1 MSSKISSLP
10 ELVSARASELGS
22 KVAFIDD
29 AAQISYEEIHEK
41 VELLASNLIHQ
52 GLTKGDRVAIWS
64 PNSINWILVATAIQ
78 AAGGILVPINTRMK
92 GSEAGFI
99 LNKSKA
105 KFLFTENNF
114 LDINYLDLL
123 KDQDLPNLN
132 KTFVLNPNH
141 SETEASINDLFSKQS
156 INLPKIV
163 QDDVADII
171 FTSGTTGEPKGVM
184 INQSQNINVFDYWS
198 TFVGLNSE
206 DRYLIVNPFFHTF
219 GYKAGWM
226 SVFLR
231 GCTGYPEAVFDV
243 EKIVS
248 KISKHKITMLPGP
261 PTLYQSI
268 LSSNEFDSSK
278 VSSLRLGVTGAA
290 AIPVSLIKDMKEKLG
305 FETVITAYGLTEST
319 GVATMCTPN
328 DDYETIATTSGKS
341 IEGVE
346 VKCVDGDGKEVTS
359 GEQGEILV
367 KGFNVMQGYLDNPE
381 ATEEA
386 IDKEGWLHT
395 GDIGIIDD
403 KGYLKITDRLKDMFI
418 VGGFNAYPAE
428 IENILL
434 NHPSIIQAAVVGIPD
449 ERMGEVPKAFLVMNG
464 KDLSSKE
471 EIIKWAKD
479 NMANYK
485 VPREIE
491 FLDSLPVNAAGK
503 IMKFK
508 LR

>member
-10 ELVSARASELGS
+10 ELVSARALELGS

-52 GLTKGDRVAIWS
+52 GLEKGDRVAIWS

-132 KTFVLNPNH
+132 KTFVLNPNQ

-226 SVFLR
+226 SVLLR
-231 GCTGYPEAVFDV
+231 GCTGYPW
-243 EKIVS
+243 
-248 KISKHKITMLPGP
+248 IS
-261 PTLYQSI
+261 
-268 LSSNEFDSSK
+268 
-278 VSSLRLGVTGAA
+278 GAA
-290 AIPVSLIKDMKEKLG
+290 P
-305 FETVITAYGLTEST
+305 
-319 GVATMCTPN
+319 
-328 DDYETIATTSGKS
+328 
-341 IEGVE
+341 
-346 VKCVDGDGKEVTS
+346 
-359 GEQGEILV
+359 
-367 KGFNVMQGYLDNPE
+367 
-381 ATEEA
+381 
-386 IDKEGWLHT
+386 
-395 GDIGIIDD
+395 
-403 KGYLKITDRLKDMFI
+403 
-418 VGGFNAYPAE
+418 
-428 IENILL
+428 
-434 NHPSIIQAAVVGIPD
+434 
-449 ERMGEVPKAFLVMNG
+449 
-464 KDLSSKE
+464 
-471 EIIKWAKD
+471 
-479 NMANYK
+479 
-485 VPREIE
+485 
-491 FLDSLPVNAAGK
+491 
-503 IMKFK
+503 
-508 LR
+508 